1 MENRKKDHIE
11 LALTS
16 RTGGIEKDNRFDYEP
31 MLAPHPNNI
40 SHETDFLGFKLKVPL
55 WVSSM
60 TGGTKMAGI
69 INRNL
74 ARACNEFGMGMG
86 LGSCRIIMEDDTYFE
101 DFNVKNIIGNEYPLF
116 ANLGIAQVELLIK
129 EKATGKIPDLLGK
142 LRADGLVVHVNP
154 MQEWVQPEGD
164 RLGMPPLEVIERLT
178 NLVDTK
184 IIVKEVG
191 QGMGP
196 DSLHQLLQLNIDAIE
211 FAAFG
216 GTNFAK
222 VELERSSDMQ
232 KEMYLPFTKIGNT
245 AEEMLLTVN
254 GLASIKRDYHCR
266 NLIISGGIKNFL
278 DGYYYIN
285 RSKIPA
291 IYGQASAF
299 LKYAR
304 DDYDRLR
311 EYVSYQIQGLSLA
324 KAYLK
329 VKEE

>member
-16 RTGGIEKDNRFDYEP
+16 RTGAIDKDNRFDYEP
-31 MLAPHPNNI
+31 LLAAHPDDI
-40 SHETDFLGFKLKVPL
+40 SHETDFLGFKLKAPL

-101 DFNVKNIIGNEYPLF
+101 DFNVKDIIGDKYPLF

-129 EKATGKIPDLLGK
+129 EKATGKIPVLLDRLK
-142 LRADGLVVHVNP
+142 ADGLVVHVNP

-164 RLGMPPLEVIERLT
+164 RLGMPPAEVIECLT
-178 NLVDTK
+178 GLIDTR

-196 DSLHQLLQLNIDAIE
+196 GSLRQLLQLKIDAIE

-232 KEMYLPFTKIGNT
+232 KEMYLPFTTIGNT
-245 AEEMLLTVN
+245 AGEMLSALN
-254 GLASIKRDYHCR
+254 ELATENEGYSCK
-266 NLIISGGIKNFL
+266 NLIISGGVKNFL

-304 DDYDRLR
+304 DDYDTLR
-311 EYVSYQIQGLSLA
+311 EYMNYQLKGLSLA

-329 VKEE
+329 VKK